1 MVDVYAFQAI
11 PGDDIPLSI
20 VVDSV
25 GVCTDEVAVGLK
37 MSVYARTPVT
47 EARPAGDIRADEVP
61 RDPVVHGVD
70 SRVGRVSEDFD
81 SVLGVARDQVSR
93 SGVASADYVVRR
105 AALKQDSG
113 GAF

>member
-1 MVDVYAFQAI
+1 MVDVHAFQAI

-47 EARPAGDIRADEVP
+47 EPRPAGDIRADEVP
-61 RDPVVHGVD
+61 RDPVFHGVI
-70 SRVGRVSEDFD
+70 SRVGPGPEDFD
-81 SVLGVARDQVSR
+81 AVIGVGGDQVSGSR
-93 SGVASADYVVRR
+93 VAPADDVV
-105 AALKQDSG
+105 
-113 GAF
+113 